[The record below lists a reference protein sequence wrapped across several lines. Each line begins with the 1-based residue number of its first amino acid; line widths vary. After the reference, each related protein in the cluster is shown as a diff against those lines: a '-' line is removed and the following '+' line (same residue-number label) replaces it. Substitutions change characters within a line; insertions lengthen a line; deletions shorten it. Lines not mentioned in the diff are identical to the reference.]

1 MSQWNVS
8 EIKDEEVKGELNK
21 LKNNLN
27 NNDNN
32 KCEKEMMSLQFLH
45 QWFNECLT

>member
-8 EIKDEEVKGELNK
+8 EIKDEEVKKELNK
-21 LKNNLN
+21 LKNSLN

-45 QWFNECLT
+45 Q